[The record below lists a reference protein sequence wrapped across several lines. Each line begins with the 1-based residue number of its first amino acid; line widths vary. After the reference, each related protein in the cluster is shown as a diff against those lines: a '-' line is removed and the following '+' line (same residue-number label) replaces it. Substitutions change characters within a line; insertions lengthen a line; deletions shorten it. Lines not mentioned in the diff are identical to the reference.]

1 MHAKVEPEVKRV
13 STYCYQCVNGPDL
26 LTVETVDGVATK
38 IEPNFDLKGE
48 HPADEIHVLV
58 PGGLSGAVDDLRSGG
73 DHDLGKTVLCGRPE
87 VIGLD
92 MLICHVSPCLV
103 VELQRCCKKMLP
115 LGCYLLYSYIVYM

>member
-48 HPADEIHVLV
+48 HPADGKVCVKPFGLV
-58 PGGLSGAVDDLRSGG
+58 QKLYNPDRIKRPMKRTNPKKGPALR
-73 DHDLGKTVLCGRPE
+73 TRAGRRSAGTRPWTS
-87 VIGLD
+87 
-92 MLICHVSPCLV
+92 SPT
-103 VELQRCCKKMLP
+103 R
-115 LGCYLLYSYIVYM
+115 